1 MRLGR
6 IRIKMLYSLKFE
18 NPDKNLEINKR
29 CKIVGYLGKMMKVYD
44 KSSSMMTG
52 PSHFPE
58 MECDIWGT

>member
-1 MRLGR
+1 
-6 IRIKMLYSLKFE
+6 MLYSLKFE

-44 KSSSMMTG
+44 KSRSMMTG